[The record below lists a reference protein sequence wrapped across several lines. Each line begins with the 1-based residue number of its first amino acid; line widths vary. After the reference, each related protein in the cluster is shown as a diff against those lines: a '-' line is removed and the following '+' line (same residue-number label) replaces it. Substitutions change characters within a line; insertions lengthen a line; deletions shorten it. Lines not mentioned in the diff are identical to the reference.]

1 VWPDDVFANERE
13 LCLSAPLWSYYEVD
27 LSKDEVKYCMMTASF
42 LQKEKKKKNVASLFS
57 YSKRVCMY

>member
-13 LCLSAPLWSYYEVD
+13 LCLSAPLWNYYEVD

-42 LQKEKKKKNVASLFS
+42 LQKEKKKEKCCVTFFLQ
-57 YSKRVCMY
+57 